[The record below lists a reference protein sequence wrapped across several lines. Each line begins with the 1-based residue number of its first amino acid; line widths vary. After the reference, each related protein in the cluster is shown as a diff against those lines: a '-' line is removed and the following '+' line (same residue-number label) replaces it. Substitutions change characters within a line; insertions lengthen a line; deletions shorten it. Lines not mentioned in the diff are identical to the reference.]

1 MEKLIDKLSAAVS
14 AAFAAAGYDPACGK
28 VTVSN
33 RPDLCEFQCNGAMP
47 AAKSAHKAPILIAND
62 VVAQLGG
69 CEFFASAE
77 AVAPGFI
84 NLRVAPGALADY
96 HAQRAVFARGQREG
110 GVAARVVLLPPELDR
125 DCRVLAH
132 QLKFARGTFGEQ
144 GGKFRSALR
153 VRDHTGRL

>member
-47 AAKSAHKAPILIAND
+47 AAKTAHKAPIMIAND

-69 CEFFASAE
+69 CEFFASA
-77 AVAPGFI
+77 
-84 NLRVAPGALADY
+84 
-96 HAQRAVFARGQREG
+96 
-110 GVAARVVLLPPELDR
+110 
-125 DCRVLAH
+125 
-132 QLKFARGTFGEQ
+132 
-144 GGKFRSALR
+144 
-153 VRDHTGRL
+153 